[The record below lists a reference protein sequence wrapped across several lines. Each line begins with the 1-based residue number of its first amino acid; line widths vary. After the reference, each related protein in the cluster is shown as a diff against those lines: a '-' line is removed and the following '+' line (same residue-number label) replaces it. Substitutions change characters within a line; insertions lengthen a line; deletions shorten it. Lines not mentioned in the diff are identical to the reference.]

1 MNFDLKIYLLLYICT
16 NINYRPTD
24 ISQWTFL
31 WQTAN
36 YCNNEIIV
44 HIHLSVNLAPFTVES
59 LIFKYFQM

>member
-1 MNFDLKIYLLLYICT
+1 MIFDLKIYLLLYIYT
-16 NINYRPTD
+16 NINYRPAD

-44 HIHLSVNLAPFTVES
+44 HFHLIVNWPAFTVES
-59 LIFKYFQM
+59 LIFKDFQM